1 VDIGCP
7 FVFVSFKTDCNTQS
21 FIYFYSIHPVVI
33 YKNKK
38 SSSSLQKRSGYRN
51 IIWLFFTNGM
61 KAAFYDI
68 IRKIEQ
74 NAEMMGLI

>member
-1 VDIGCP
+1 M
-7 FVFVSFKTDCNTQS
+7 
-21 FIYFYSIHPVVI
+21 VI